1 MRKKGT
7 NMEDKFSSTEYFE
20 LLNKYFRAANYLT
33 AAQLYLVDNPLLR
46 EPLTREHVKKK
57 LVGHWGT
64 CAGQNFV
71 YAHCNRVITK
81 YDQDMILLSG
91 PGHGGNFFVANSYL
105 EGTYSEVYPEV
116 SEDKKGITRL
126 CKQFSFPGGIPS
138 HVAPETPGSIH
149 EGGELG
155 YSLAH
160 GFGAILDNPNLI
172 ATVIVG
178 DGEAE
183 TGPLATSWHLNKFVN
198 PETDGA
204 VLPVLHLNGYKIN
217 NPTVLARISRR
228 ELESLFIGYGYKPYF
243 VEGSDPMDMHK
254 KMAKAMDECVELIH
268 NIWKDAR
275 GGEEHRRPLW
285 PMIILRSPKGWTG
298 PKFVDGKKI
307 EDYFFAHQIP
317 INMTKPEHLE
327 LLREWLESYKPDEL
341 FGDDYKLLPEIK
353 AILPKGDKR
362 ISASPYANG
371 GKMLK
376 EIITPDLDELAVDVP
391 APGAVK
397 TQDMLELGG
406 YLKKLFELNEQNH
419 NYRTFSPDEAMS
431 NRLYRQFDS
440 ADRDFNADIWPV
452 DDELAQ
458 NGRIMDS
465 YLSEHACEGM
475 LEGYLLTGRHG
486 MFNSYEA
493 FLRVVDSMV
502 AQHAK
507 WLKVTQKLPWRAP
520 ISSLNLV
527 LTSTVWQQDHNGFT
541 HQDPGFLTHMA
552 EKTPEVVR
560 MYLPA
565 DANTLMAVFDKA
577 TKTKNLINVITAS
590 KHPSYQWLNMQ
601 EAKKHA
607 EDGIS
612 VWDWACLGDKDN
624 PDVILACSGD
634 TPTIEALAAVTLAKK
649 YFPNINLRFVNVV
662 NLMKLTPNTLHPD
675 GLSKEEF
682 EKIFTTDKPV
692 IFNFH
697 GYAGLVQDL
706 IYERINENFHVFGY
720 KEEGTITTAF
730 DMRVR
735 NNIDRCHL
743 LMEIAKL
750 AGVGEEEKQNA
761 IFEMNKLLAKHKE
774 YIAEYGIDLPEIE
787 NWKFE

>member
-1 MRKKGT
+1 
-7 NMEDKFSSTEYFE
+7 MEDKFSSEQYLD

-46 EPLTREHVKKK
+46 EPLKPEHIKKK

-81 YDQDMILLSG
+81 YNQEMILLSG

-105 EGTYSEVYPEV
+105 EGTYSEYYPEV
-116 SEDKKGITRL
+116 SQDKKGITRL

-160 GFGAILDNPNLI
+160 GYGAVLDNPNLI

-183 TGPLATSWHLNKFVN
+183 TGPLATSWHLNKFIN
-198 PETDGA
+198 AKIDGA
-204 VLPVLHLNGYKIN
+204 VLPILHLNGYKIN
-217 NPTVLARISRR
+217 NPTILARISHK
-228 ELESLFIGYGYKPYF
+228 ELESLFVGYGYKPFF
-243 VEGSDPMDMHK
+243 VEGDNPQQMHK
-254 KMAKAMDECVELIH
+254 LMAKAMDECVEMIH
-268 NIWKDAR
+268 KIWHDAR
-275 GGEEHRRPLW
+275 EYDEDRRPLW

-307 EDYFFAHQIP
+307 ENYFFAHQIP
-317 INMTKPEHLE
+317 INMTKPEHLQ
-327 LLREWLESYKPDEL
+327 LLNDWLSSYRPEEL
-341 FGDDYKLLPEIK
+341 FDEKYRLKKDI
-353 AILPKGDKR
+353 ADILPKGNMR
-362 ISASPYANG
+362 ISANKNTNG
-371 GKMLK
+371 GKVLQ
-376 EIITPDLDELAVDVP
+376 ELITPKLEDLAVNVP

-397 TQDMLELGG
+397 TQDMLELGN
-406 YLKKLFELNEQNH
+406 YLKQLFKLNENNH

-431 NRLYRQFDS
+431 NRLYRQFDT
-440 ADRDFNADIWPV
+440 ADRNFNADIWPI
-452 DDELAQ
+452 DDELSK

-507 WLKVTQKLPWRAP
+507 WLKVARTLPWRAP
-520 ISSLNLV
+520 ISSLNLI
-527 LTSTVWQQDHNGFT
+527 LTSTVWQQDHNGYT

-560 MYLPA
+560 IYLPA
-565 DANTLMAVFDKA
+565 DANTLLAVFDRA
-577 TKTKNLINVITAS
+577 TKSKNLINVITAS
-590 KHPSYQWLNMQ
+590 KHPSYQWLNIKQ
-601 EAKKHA
+601 AKEHVEK
-607 EDGIS
+607 GIS
-612 VWDWACLGDKDN
+612 VWDWASQGDTKN
-624 PDVILACSGD
+624 PDIILACAGD
-634 TPTIEALAAVTLAKK
+634 TPTIEALAAMTMAKE
-649 YFPNINLRFVNVV
+649 YMPELNIRFVNVV
-662 NLMKLTPNTLHPD
+662 NLMRLTPNYLHPN
-675 GLSKEEF
+675 GLTKKEF
-682 EKIFTTDKPV
+682 EDIFTTDKPV

-706 IYERINENFHVFGY
+706 IYERINENFHVNGY
-720 KEEGTITTAF
+720 KEEGTITTSF

-743 LMEIAKL
+743 LMQMADLSNISEERKL
-750 AGVGEEEKQNA
+750 QIKDDMQ
-761 IFEMNKLLAKHKE
+761 KLLKKHKD
-774 YIAEYGIDLPEIE
+774 YIQEYGVDLPEIQD
-787 NWKFE
+787 WKF